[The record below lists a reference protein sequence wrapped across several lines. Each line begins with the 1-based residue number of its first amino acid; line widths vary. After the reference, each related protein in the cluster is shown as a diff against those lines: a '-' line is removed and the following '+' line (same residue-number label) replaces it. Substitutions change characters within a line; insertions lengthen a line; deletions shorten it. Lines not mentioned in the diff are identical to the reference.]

1 MHKLRLALGIVGAV
15 VVLPTVAAFV
25 APARFGLADIVDS
38 ARITAVARQHP
49 NFTVEQRLAIQAEI
63 KSQLHPQWKNLPWS
77 KRLAWA
83 AMLTKKFLQS
93 QNSGAPVTAGFV
105 GNQTAITNPSGGFVA
120 LQRQNDCSLLLYNGS
135 YTISG
140 TPTFQISNTTPNY
153 ERVLHNVVGLPT
165 RADVFAKGCAEATLG
180 IGGRRAVYL
189 GNTAQNLHVGVG
201 SGFDMTEGNTEL
213 YSSVVNA
220 ATMAVQSTGPNLS
233 LPGITQVAAGD
244 LNGDGL
250 ADVVGFNP
258 TSGSVDVWLVSA
270 NGTIGA
276 PTPYALP
283 GSTTEAIVL
292 ADVTGD
298 GKVDVVA
305 ASRSLA
311 GQEMISVLAGN
322 GNGTFKP
329 AQSFAVSTP
338 TAPAG
343 GAPIPITNLIAADL
357 RGSGHLDIVGSNGL
371 VVLNN
376 GNGTVTVGS
385 SAFPPGAATSAYGP
399 NLAAGDFNNDGKLD
413 LAVDNG
419 VQINIY
425 LGAGNGTFTAGRSYA
440 STGNVGYLTATD
452 LDGDGHVD
460 LYNGLANGGFFGG
473 DQFAVGTAYAL
484 MGNGDGSFQG
494 APVLPFAYNGN
505 NLVDLTGNGILDGVG
520 VNSNGSFTSYLG
532 DGRGGFSAHATLS
545 VSPIT
550 ISGQQYTVSNI
561 DSYAFGDINGDGKP
575 DLAFIATGFSGPGGT
590 PGVFV
595 ALGDGHGGFATPT
608 FYAVPSTLASGDIDI
623 NWTIYNLHLAD
634 LNNDGNADLIYNYA
648 DTSSHANTL
657 YFGTVAQLGNG
668 EGSFQPPQVIL
679 YRSAAYSSDFN
690 PTETS
695 YLQLV
700 TDLNHDGF
708 PDLIFIAQSA
718 TIDFTL
724 STYVSTIQ
732 VALGRGDG
740 TFSTPANVAGPDIM
754 SQSFTDVV
762 PASIA
767 VADMNGDGIPDIVAL
782 GSSSSYAA
790 QVAIALGNG
799 NGTFRAPALTTYT
812 TQYLNNAQGIAVG
825 DFNGDGNLDVAMTD
839 PYDPAGSGIS
849 LGNGDGTLQTSNA
862 NGATLPN
869 LAINVDVIGAAFA
882 GDLNGDGRP
891 DLLAGNVLLVSQAG
905 GVIGPA
911 LPTYGAGELTVPSL
925 AIGTASYSDVIVTVA
940 NLVSGPSGT
949 SPNGSTASYNPA
961 NRLMTIPD
969 GFDGSAQYYNV
980 VLKVGNLVSIGGVT
994 GADTYDG
1001 VHLTIPS
1008 VQVVGGSV
1016 YTNVVITV
1024 TRIVSAAGGMP
1035 AAAED
1040 QYTGAS
1046 KELFIPAV
1054 TYHGHVYTNVTVAVG
1069 AIVSVNGG

>member
-15 VVLPTVAAFV
+15 VVMLTVAAFV
-25 APARFGLADIVDS
+25 APARIGITDIVDS
-38 ARITAVARQHP
+38 ARIAAVAHQHP

-63 KSQLHPQWKNLPWS
+63 KSQLHPLWKNLSWS
-77 KRLAWA
+77 GRLAWA
-83 AMLTKKFLQS
+83 AMKTKQLLQS
-93 QNSGAPVTAGFV
+93 QNSIPPVTAGFV
-105 GNQTAITNPSGGFVA
+105 GNQTAITNSSGGFIA
-120 LQRQNDCSLLLYNGS
+120 LQRQSNCSLLLYNGS

-153 ERVLHNVVGLPT
+153 ERVLHNEVGLPT
-165 RADVFAKGCAEATLG
+165 RADVFAKGCVEATLG
-180 IGGRRAVYL
+180 IGGRRAAYL
-189 GNTAQNLHVGVG
+189 GNTAQNLYVGVG
-201 SGFDMTEGNTEL
+201 SGFDISEGNTEL
-213 YSSVVNA
+213 YSSVVSA
-220 ATMAVQSTGPNLS
+220 GTMAVQSAGPNLS
-233 LPGITQVAAGD
+233 VPGVTQVAAGD

-250 ADVVGFNP
+250 ADIVGFNP
-258 TSGSVDVWLVSA
+258 TSGSVDVWLVSV

-276 PTPYALP
+276 PTSYALP
-283 GSTTEAIVL
+283 GNATEAIVL

-305 ASRSLA
+305 ATRSSA
-311 GQEMISVLAGN
+311 GQEMISVLTGN
-322 GNGTFKP
+322 GNGTFNP
-329 AQSFAVSTP
+329 AHSFAVATP

-343 GAPIPITNLIAADL
+343 GAPIPITNMIAADL
-357 RGSGHLDIVGSNGL
+357 RRSGHLDIVGSNGL

-385 SAFPPGAATSAYGP
+385 PAFPPELATSAYGP
-399 NLAAGDFNNDGKLD
+399 NLAAADFNNDGKLD

-419 VQINIY
+419 AQINIY
-425 LGAGNGTFTAGRSYA
+425 LGAGNGTFAAGRSYA

-452 LDGDGHVD
+452 LDGDGNVD
-460 LYNGLANGGFFGG
+460 LYTGLANGGVFGG
-473 DQFAVGTAYAL
+473 DQFGLGTAYAL
-484 MGNGDGSFQG
+484 MGNGDGSFRG
-494 APVLPFAYNGN
+494 APLLPFVYNGN
-505 NLVDLTGNGILDGVG
+505 NLVDLTGHGVLDGVG
-520 VNSNGSFTSYLG
+520 VNSNASFTSYLG
-532 DGRGGFSAHATLS
+532 DGIGGFSAISTLS

-550 ISGQQYTVSNI
+550 IGGQQFTISGI
-561 DSYAFGDINGDGKP
+561 ESYAFGDINGDGKP
-575 DLAFIATGFSGPGGT
+575 DLAYIAASFTGPAGT

-595 ALGDGHGGFATPT
+595 ALGNGQGGFATPT
-608 FYAVPSTLASGDIDI
+608 FYAVPSILASGDIDI
-623 NWTIYNLHLAD
+623 NWSIYNLHLAD
-634 LNNDGNADLIYNYA
+634 VNHDNKADLIYNYA
-648 DTSSHANTL
+648 DTSSKNNTVN
-657 YFGTVAQLGNG
+657 FGTVVQLSNGNG
-668 EGSFQPPQVIL
+668 TYQAPYVIP
-679 YRSAAYSSDFN
+679 YRSAAYSSGFN

-695 YLQLV
+695 YVQLI

-708 PDLIFIAQSA
+708 PDLIFIAQSS

-732 VALGRGDG
+732 VALGKGDG
-740 TFSTPANVAGPDIM
+740 TFSTPTNVAGPDIM
-754 SQSFTDVV
+754 IQSFTDVV

-782 GSSSSYAA
+782 GSSSSYRA

-799 NGTFRAPALTTYT
+799 DGTFRAPVLTTYT
-812 TQYLNNAQGIAVG
+812 MQYLNNEQGIAVA

-839 PYDPAGSGIS
+839 PYDPTGSGIS

-862 NGATLPN
+862 NGTTLPN
-869 LAINVDVIGAAFA
+869 LAINVDVSGAAFA
-882 GDLNGDGRP
+882 GDLNGDGWS
-891 DLLAGNVLLVSQAG
+891 DLLAGNVLLLSQAG

-911 LPTYGAGELTVPSL
+911 LPTYSAGELTVPAL
-925 AIGTASYSDVIVTVA
+925 AIGAVSYSDVVVTVSK
-940 NLVSGPSGT
+940 LVSGPIGT
-949 SPNGSTASYNPA
+949 SPNGTTASYNPA

-980 VLKVGNLVSIGGVT
+980 VVKVGNLVSIGGVA

-1001 VHLTIPS
+1001 VHLTIPA

-1016 YTNVVITV
+1016 YTNVVVTL
-1024 TRIVSAAGGMP
+1024 TRIVSVVGGMP

-1054 TYHGHVYTNVTVAVG
+1054 TYRGHVYTNVTVAVG
-1069 AIVSVNGG
+1069 AIVSVNSS